1 MFPPAAGR
9 LILLQFP
16 IKAIFPPESISTSA
30 HTWISIIAS
39 ISSSPSHPMFRLI
52 ISFHST
58 LAYLTFYHAWIIH
71 SSSSTFHLIPGVI
84 FSRFTVECSLFLPL
98 TDSMTHRHPL
108 SLYYDQIVICSIKI
122 GVKKSKVTSIGPPCM
137 IVVIIVYC
145 TWSEQ
150 EKSCNHSGPGY
161 NSCSSWWMWPRM
173 PGMVRW
179 KYQEHWSKKPEV
191 NWSCCYVLYHRRH
204 HWMKI
209 MRWNDEG
216 KEPDDTI
223 NRRARHPPELVHGLF
238 LLYQT

>member
-16 IKAIFPPESISTSA
+16 IKARVHLYISPHLDFHHCIHSFLA
-30 HTWISIIAS
+30 I
-39 ISSSPSHPMFRLI
+39 PSHVPSDHLFSLHTCLPHFLSCMDHPFQQQYFSSHSWSHFF
-52 ISFHST
+52 SFHRRVLT
-58 LAYLTFYHAWIIH
+58 LFAPDWLND
-71 SSSSTFHLIPGVI
+71 SSSSTILVLWPDND
-84 FSRFTVECSLFLPL
+84 LQ
-98 TDSMTHRHPL
+98 
-108 SLYYDQIVICSIKI
+108 YQI

-137 IVVIIVYC
+137 IIVIIDAKVYC